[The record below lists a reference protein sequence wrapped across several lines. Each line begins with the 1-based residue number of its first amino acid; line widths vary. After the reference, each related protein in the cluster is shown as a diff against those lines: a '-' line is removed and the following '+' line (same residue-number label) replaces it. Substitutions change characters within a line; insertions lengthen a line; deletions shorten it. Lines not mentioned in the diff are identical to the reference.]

1 MEACELGRFPVLS
14 PIISTCCIPGEAQHT
29 ALHAS
34 LPHYRGGDRDRDEG
48 LRMYMWVCVTNSL
61 HTNRSRNSS
70 RYGNE
75 MFEVPLSSLNHR
87 TIFNDVI

>member
-14 PIISTCCIPGEAQHT
+14 LIISTCCIPGEAQHT

-48 LRMYMWVCVTNSL
+48 LHMYMWVCVTNSL

-70 RYGNE
+70 RYSNE